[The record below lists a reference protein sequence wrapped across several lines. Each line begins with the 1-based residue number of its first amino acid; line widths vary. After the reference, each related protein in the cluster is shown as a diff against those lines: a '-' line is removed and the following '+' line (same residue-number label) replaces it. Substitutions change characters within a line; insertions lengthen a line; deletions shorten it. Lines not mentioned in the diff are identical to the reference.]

1 MERSK
6 GYALMFL
13 LGAFLAGGALGFSA
27 DRVIRE
33 GHRREMRGPRAY
45 RQKLAEE
52 LKLTPQQQAS
62 VDSLIEQKHRQIVA
76 LYKPVRPQLDS
87 IAVTAR
93 IVSDSTHAQ
102 IKRLLN
108 PDQQA
113 KLDKMRAGA
122 RRELADRRGG
132 DTAGRPP
139 APPPFYHT
147 IRTTKNAPVQC
158 TGAFHF
164 QELHVVGIGLSLTLP
179 EVFLDLPFHLFS
191 APLDVLAGVIGRVA
205 QVATNLAFGF
215 LDGPFDLVLEASFV

>member
-13 LGAFLAGGALGFSA
+13 LGAFVTGGALGFTA
-27 DRVIRE
+27 DRVIGG

-45 RQKLAEE
+45 RQKMAEE

-62 VDSLIEQKHRQIVA
+62 IDSLMEQKNRQIVA

-87 IAVTAR
+87 IAVVAR
-93 IVSDSTHAQ
+93 VVSDSTHAQ

-113 KLDKMRAGA
+113 KLDRMRAAG
-122 RRELADRRGG
+122 RRELSDRRGR

-139 APPPFYHT
+139 GPPRF
-147 IRTTKNAPVQC
+147 
-158 TGAFHF
+158 
-164 QELHVVGIGLSLTLP
+164 
-179 EVFLDLPFHLFS
+179 
-191 APLDVLAGVIGRVA
+191 
-205 QVATNLAFGF
+205 
-215 LDGPFDLVLEASFV
+215 